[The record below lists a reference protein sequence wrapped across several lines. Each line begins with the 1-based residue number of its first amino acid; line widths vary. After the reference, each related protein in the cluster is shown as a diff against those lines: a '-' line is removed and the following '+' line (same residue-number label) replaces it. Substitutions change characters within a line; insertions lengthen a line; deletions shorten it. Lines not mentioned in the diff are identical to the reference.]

1 MIRVQVIETFTLARF
16 NELKN
21 IKRAGVEEQ
30 GKLFV
35 GDEFE
40 CGPDMVEYLTKT
52 NKLGKAFVR
61 VIEIIPE
68 KEKLENAKEVK
79 IELPKVKKTTKKK
92 NSKKSC

>member
-1 MIRVQVIETFTLARF
+1 MVKVQVIETFTLARF

-21 IKRAGVEEQ
+21 IKRAGIEEQ

-35 GDEFE
+35 GDVFE
-40 CGPDMVEYLTKT
+40 CEPDMVEYLTKT

-68 KEKLENAKEVK
+68 KEELKNAKEVK
-79 IELPKVKKTTKKK
+79 IELPKAKNTAKKK